1 MTTRKRPPAAGGR
14 PGSGEVVNLTARSVA
29 RLGYKRAASADVAR
43 ARAHLGMTRSEF
55 AEYLSGELGA
65 EVTAEMVAYWEDVD
79 APLGEVLKA
88 CWAVTGG
95 ATASGSLLDDV
106 PRSFPASALAG
117 PWVTAYE
124 FRHGDRVLHHAD
136 VAHVGTDGDRRIWA
150 VNSPP
155 SPRTEGRT
163 RGFGNEIE
171 AELAGRHLVGLW
183 RNTTD
188 ARYFGSLQ
196 LAVEPGE
203 NVMDGYYTG
212 LASDVTVSVARWRW
226 VRLDVAEGA
235 DLPAAALLDPA
246 AVFAAVM
253 GQSFDAPI
261 KLADIT
267 GES

>member
-1 MTTRKRPPAAGGR
+1 MTTRKRR
-14 PGSGEVVNLTARSVA
+14 PGAGKQAGSAEVVSIAGRV
-29 RLGYKRAASADVAR
+29 GYKRMACTQFAR
-43 ARAHLGMTRSEF
+43 ARAQAGMTRPEL
-55 AEYLSGELGA
+55 ATYLTSELGW
-65 EVTAEMVAYWEDVD
+65 EVTPEAVEYWEEQDGPSLEVMY
-79 APLGEVLKA
+79 AVLGAAGDLS
-88 CWAVTGG
+88 AVGVP
-95 ATASGSLLDDV
+95 LLDGV
-106 PRSFPASALAG
+106 PHGFPASALAG

-124 FRHGDRVLHHAD
+124 FRHGDRMLHHAD

-226 VRLDVAEGA
+226 VRLDVTEGT
-235 DLPAAALLDPA
+235 DMSGVTLLDPA